1 MTTYLIRRVLTMGIV
16 LLISTMAIFALLTAA
31 PGGPLDGLRTR
42 SSSARDRVSLDD
54 IRRLEK
60 MLGLDKPPELRYIV
74 WLVGDDWLP
83 GDLKGERL
91 GVLRGDWGESW
102 KVAQSQSVMMLV
114 KSRLGN
120 TLILMTASL
129 VLSLAVAIPIGIF
142 SAVKQYSKLDY
153 VVTMGSF
160 VGLSM
165 PVFWFGIMLIT
176 FFGLKFKEWGL
187 PYLPAGGVVAARAY
201 EIPVIGVI
209 QPNTLSD
216 RFLHLLMPV
225 MVLSLLYMA
234 GWSRFTRASML
245 EVLRQD
251 YVRTARAKGL
261 IERIVITKHAL
272 RNALIPVIT
281 IVALQLPGL
290 FTGAILTETVF
301 SYPGMGRLYFNAMT
315 QSDWPVVMALLFIT
329 AILVV
334 LSNLIADVSYAVVD
348 PRIKYD

>member
-1 MTTYLIRRVLTMGIV
+1 MTTYLLRRIVTMGIV

-54 IRRLEK
+54 IRRLER
-60 MLGLDKPPELRYIV
+60 MLGLDKPAYLRYIV

-83 GDLKGERL
+83 GDLKGDRE

-102 KVAQSQSVMMLV
+102 KVAQAQSVMMLV
-114 KSRLGN
+114 KSRLMN
-120 TLILMTASL
+120 TLILMSAAL
-129 VLSLAVAIPIGIF
+129 VLSLVVAIPIGIF

-153 VVTMGSF
+153 AVTMGSF

-165 PVFWFGIMLIT
+165 PVFWFGIMMIT
-176 FFGLKFKEWGL
+176 IFGLKFKEWGL
-187 PYLPAGGVVAARAY
+187 PYLPAGGVAAARAY
-201 EIPVIGVI
+201 EIPVIGVV
-209 QPNTLSD
+209 QPGTPSD
-216 RFLHLLMPV
+216 RVLHLIMPV
-225 MVLSLLYMA
+225 IVLSLLYMA
-234 GWSRFTRASML
+234 TWSRFTRASML

-301 SYPGMGRLYFNAMT
+301 AYPGMGRLYYNSMT
-315 QSDWPVVMALLFIT
+315 QSDWPVVMAILFIT

-334 LSNLIADVSYAVVD
+334 LSNLVADISYAVVD
-348 PRIKYD
+348 PRIKYE